1 MISNKI
7 IKIASD
13 DKFYGLIKDFDYS
26 STCKNKL
33 CGDIIKIQ
41 IKTIDNK
48 IKTIRYETDACVF
61 CEASASLISNN
72 FRNFLINDFKKDIE
86 SLKKLIKRDH
96 ISLPNKFK
104 KFNQL
109 IKNENKSRFDC
120 IMLPFN
126 AILKA
131 INL

>member
-1 MISNKI
+1 MYYGTI
-7 IKIASD
+7 II
-13 DKFYGLIKDFDYS
+13 LDFFQ
-26 STCKNKL
+26 K
-33 CGDIIKIQ
+33 
-41 IKTIDNK
+41 
-48 IKTIRYETDACVF
+48 RY
-61 CEASASLISNN
+61 N